1 LSALALKAGAAALWF
16 ALVAV
21 WERISPAARE
31 PHTAPRWRR
40 ARNGGLWL
48 MNAMLNPLLGAPIA
62 LWATQTD
69 VWTRPD
75 WASGAAGIALDLIV
89 LDAWMYAWHRLNHQ
103 TPLLWRFHA
112 IHHRDEWLDAT
123 SAVRFHPGE
132 IILSAFA
139 RAPVLILF
147 DIAFTAVLA
156 YETLALASAI
166 FHHSNVRL
174 SPSVERALR
183 RALVTPSHHWLHH
196 HAERRDTDS
205 NYATILTLWDRVF
218 GTYNQSPRTPALAIG
233 LEGARDADLKSL
245 LCAPFAAD
253 ADARSV

>member
-1 LSALALKAGAAALWF
+1 MSALALKAAATALWF

-31 PHTAPRWRR
+31 PQTAPRWRR

-48 MNAMLNPLLGAPIA
+48 MNALLNPLLGAPIA

-89 LDAWMYAWHRLNHQ
+89 LDAWMYAWHRCNHES
-103 TPLLWRFHA
+103 PFLWRFHA

-132 IILSAFA
+132 IILAAFA
-139 RAPVLILF
+139 RAPVLMLF
-147 DIAFTAVLA
+147 DITLAAVIV

-166 FHHSNVRL
+166 FQHSNVRL
-174 SPSVERALR
+174 SQGLERSLR
-183 RALVTPSHHWLHH
+183 RVIVTPSHHWLHH
-196 HAERRDTDS
+196 HAQRRAADS
-205 NYATILTLWDRVF
+205 NYATILTMWDRAF
-218 GTYNQSPRTPALAIG
+218 GTYNAAPRTPSLSIG
-233 LEGARDADLKSL
+233 LEGARDAGLPSL
-245 LCAPFAAD
+245 LRAPFAAN
-253 ADARSV
+253 AGARSA